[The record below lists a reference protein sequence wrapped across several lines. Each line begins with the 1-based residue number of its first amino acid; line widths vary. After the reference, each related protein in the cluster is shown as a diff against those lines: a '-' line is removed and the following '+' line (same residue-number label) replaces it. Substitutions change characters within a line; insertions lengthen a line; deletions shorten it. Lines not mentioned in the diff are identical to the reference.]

1 MTLFLRFSVACA
13 LFDRRP
19 RPRHARLD
27 VAMPAI
33 ARLCR
38 LAAIGPFL
46 LRKMFAGAFQHRPAN
61 GRRRIDGGLGL
72 FPPPRGKG
80 SKRARGTNKSP
91 ADKIGWPPRGR
102 AGCVCLAALALVAP

>member
-27 VAMPAI
+27 VAMLAI

-61 GRRRIDGGLGL
+61 ERRRIDGGLGL
-72 FPPPRGKG
+72 FPPPGG
-80 SKRARGTNKSP
+80 GNHTERAVLADLGCTN
-91 ADKIGWPPRGR
+91 ANDR
-102 AGCVCLAALALVAP
+102 AAGAR

>member
-27 VAMPAI
+27 VAMLAI

-72 FPPPRGKG
+72 FPPRRRE
-80 SKRARGTNKSP
+80 STERAVLADLGCTN
-91 ADKIGWPPRGR
+91 ANDR
-102 AGCVCLAALALVAP
+102 AAGARLLLS